1 MQQLVVLD
9 EVVAVGVEGEEVV
22 EAVIYTPPPIPSV

>member
-1 MQQLVVLD
+1 MRWLVVLD

-22 EAVIYTPPPIPSV
+22 EALLRMVHMVG